1 MANFESIN
9 KQKMDSRRQQRIAQL
24 LQEEFSSMLMSDIKS
39 YLMGTFAT
47 LTFVNVSSDLGIARF
62 NISILASSKKQEV
75 IDNLND
81 NKAEIRKVLGNR
93 MRRSLRIIPD
103 LIFHLDDRLDY
114 VDKMDDLFKK
124 IKDEDAKI

>member
-62 NISILASSKKQEV
+62 NISILASSKKHEV

-93 MRRSLRIIPD
+93 MRSSLRIIPD

-124 IKDEDAKI
+124 IKEEDEKI

>member
-39 YLMGTFAT
+39 YLMGAFAT

-93 MRRSLRIIPD
+93 MRSSLRIIPD

>member
-1 MANFESIN
+1 
-9 KQKMDSRRQQRIAQL
+9 MDSRRQQRIAQL
-24 LQEEFSSMLMSDIKS
+24 LQEEFSKMLMSDIKS

-62 NISILASSKKQEV
+62 NISILASDKKQE
-75 IDNLND
+75 IIKNLND
-81 NKAEIRKVLGNR
+81 NKAEIRKILGNK
-93 MRRSLRIIPD
+93 MRNDLRIIPD

-124 IKDEDAKI
+124 IKEEDEKIG

>member
-81 NKAEIRKVLGNR
+81 NKAEIRKVLGNPR
-93 MRRSLRIIPD
+93 MQEL
-103 LIFHLDDRLDY
+103 
-114 VDKMDDLFKK
+114 VGNTKN
-124 IKDEDAKI
+124 

>member
-1 MANFESIN
+1 MVNFESIN

-75 IDNLND
+75 IDNLNG

-93 MRRSLRIIPD
+93 MRSSLRIIPD

-124 IKDEDAKI
+124 IKEEDEKI